1 MSEKTAFKR
10 LARNFHKTF
19 KPERHYISA
28 MLRFAAAR
36 QSGNLW
42 EISQKT
48 GIPMGK
54 SSGKVPAIL
63 DYCRGMG
70 LLKLPDTT
78 LKKPKLTEFGR
89 IVLLEDPFLKTEM
102 SQWLAHF
109 HLCSPLHGA
118 DVWYH
123 SFFAGAQSLG
133 HRFSKDNLEAHL
145 KVIYGV
151 NKARL
156 LGPLLNTYNDEA
168 ALKVCGALTIDDD
181 DIIQRRPAPL
191 NSELFLGYGAW
202 VLQLINNHFPG
213 EQQVTET
220 ELDLKA
226 GWRTIPGWD
235 KSSWQNVLGW
245 IEQKGLLSVDRHM
258 QPWLLSPRKDV
269 REAWKAIFDDMI

>member
-1 MSEKTAFKR
+1 MSKKTAFKR
-10 LARNFHKTF
+10 LPRNFHKTF

-36 QSGNLW
+36 QTGSFW
-42 EISQKT
+42 DISKKT

-70 LLKLPDTT
+70 LIELPNTA

-89 IVLLEDPFLKTEM
+89 IVFLEDPFLKTEI

-109 HLCSPLHGA
+109 HLCSPLHGS

-123 SFFAGAQSLG
+123 SFFAGAQALG
-133 HRFSKDNLEAHL
+133 NRFSRENLEAYL
-145 KVIYGV
+145 KVVYGV
-151 NKARL
+151 SKGRL
-156 LGPLLNTYNDEA
+156 VGPLLNTYNDEA
-168 ALKVCGALTIDDD
+168 ALKVCGALAIGNDEL
-181 DIIQRRPAPL
+181 IQRRPAPI
-191 NSELFLGYGAW
+191 NSKLILGYGAW
-202 VLQLINNHFPG
+202 MLQLIDNHFPG
-213 EQQVTET
+213 EQQVSEA

-226 GWRTIPGWD
+226 GWRTIPGWNN
-235 KSSWQNVLGW
+235 SPWQIVLGR

-258 QPWLLSPRKDV
+258 QPWLLSPRKGA
-269 REAWKAIFDDMI
+269 REAWRAIFDDMI